1 RLLKIFFCLTLL
13 FLLSFPALAAD
24 SCVAYRPESSALD
37 SLIKEAQARGGAAA
51 LVPAPVIKAVYFIE
65 ALPYYA
71 AGSFTC
77 KKNQYTALGLWQIV
91 DGEYHSTVP
100 ENQQLDNDEY
110 VCQATNCKLS
120 RCNAADAV
128 EIFSRAL
135 LGKITL
141 WDNTEDKPLGKIE
154 SIADIMY
161 STGRYYGLFV
171 PDQYTNNLI
180 EYLPQNQ
187 RYPSGH
193 QNADTITYPEFIC
206 AKSGYC
212 KTYQDYL
219 DRNYLGSTY
228 LDYSG
233 KKSDVPFT
241 FDACGLTTNISPS
254 TTNPLRPNPFELV
267 KEEKNRQISDPNLA
281 PFCAFRP
288 TVVQNTAAAIS
299 GTLSVDFR
307 SFITPFLSAPGS
319 TTAEKRYLA
328 DYLEGSVFNKLAP
341 ASYQDQ
347 LKNAMI
353 ARASGNADA
362 NTINQAYGF
371 PTATTQIHDYEINAP
386 SGKFKLSKLAPKPLD
401 DPDALAI
408 WLNSPTA
415 QAWPYIPMFTR
426 EDSKGFIQSLP
437 EPGQVSLPQVTEV
450 IHPHLARTY
459 EVSSTIANLLSPEST
474 HQFQPPDLPINWVQP
489 APWTTDNNWLDSSQS
504 VPAVFG
510 PVCDPQEPTKVIAG
524 PGEPARGGQITT
536 AVSKSSVTVNP
547 LISTRFSPIYL
558 KTYTPFLDQIVFNLL

>member
-1 RLLKIFFCLTLL
+1 MSRLLKIFFCLTLL

-37 SLIKEAQARGGAAA
+37 SLIKEAQSRGGAAA
-51 LVPAPVIKAVYFIE
+51 LVPASVIKAVYFIE

-77 KKNQYTALGLWQIV
+77 KKNKYTALGLWQIV
-91 DGEYHSTVP
+91 DSEYHSTVP

-212 KTYQDYL
+212 KTYQNYL

-241 FDACGLTTNISPS
+241 FDACGSTTNISVS
-254 TTNPLRPNPFELV
+254 TNNPLRPYPFDLV

-281 PFCAFRP
+281 LYCAQRP
-288 TVVQNTAAAIS
+288 TVVKPPLSRPPNLIQ
-299 GTLSVDFR
+299 GTLYSNF
-307 SFITPFLSAPGS
+307 SQFTTPLLSLSGDK
-319 TTAEKRYLA
+319 TQTDETRRYLA
-328 DYLEGSVFNKLAP
+328 DYLEGRAYYETTPEPQNPDFFQQVDIFFRSGVFRKLAP
-341 ASYQDQ
+341 QSYQDQ

-353 ARASGNADA
+353 QRASGRA
-362 NTINQAYGF
+362 NTTVINRIYGF
-371 PTATTQIHDYEINAP
+371 PTAT
-386 SGKFKLSKLAPKPLD
+386 
-401 DPDALAI
+401 
-408 WLNSPTA
+408 
-415 QAWPYIPMFTR
+415 
-426 EDSKGFIQSLP
+426 
-437 EPGQVSLPQVTEV
+437 
-450 IHPHLARTY
+450 
-459 EVSSTIANLLSPEST
+459 
-474 HQFQPPDLPINWVQP
+474 
-489 APWTTDNNWLDSSQS
+489 
-504 VPAVFG
+504 
-510 PVCDPQEPTKVIAG
+510 
-524 PGEPARGGQITT
+524 
-536 AVSKSSVTVNP
+536 
-547 LISTRFSPIYL
+547 
-558 KTYTPFLDQIVFNLL
+558 